1 MTYAVDVY
9 KNGQKLGSGTAT
21 AGSKTISSYTALAVG
36 NSPAGKNIQV
46 VATAGNNIGA
56 KIDTRVIT
64 DGVTSLTLNDAGP
77 FS

>member
-9 KNGQKLGSGTAT
+9 KNGIKLGSGTAT
-21 AGSKTISSYTALAVG
+21 AASTSITSYTALVAG
-36 NSPAGKNIQV
+36 NSPAGKNVQV

-64 DGVTSLTLNDAGP
+64 DDTTTLVMKDAGP

>member
-9 KNGQKLGSGTAT
+9 KNGTKLGSGTAT
-21 AGSKTISSYTALAVG
+21 AASKTISSYTALIAG
-36 NSPAGKNIQV
+36 NSPAGKNVQV

-64 DGVTSLTLNDAGP
+64 DNTTSLVMQDAGP

>member
-21 AGSKTISSYTALAVG
+21 AASKTISSYTALSVG

-64 DGVTSLTLNDAGP
+64 DSVTSLVLQDAGP